1 MVLQITSNS
10 VKRRR
15 IKFMSAYFENSSIV
29 IPFVKYGDSI
39 VADVVLRYYGG
50 VDFEIVSYGDITVD
64 DSIVGSKLVDNVLT
78 VNVFDYSGTTYSNL
92 DFKITSGLN
101 LVITDFDS
109 PLPTFNNSYEN
120 RASDVRVDTGVL
132 RAPISTK
139 IRYEYGT
146 VATSAITTFLDIDLD
161 GDDDI
166 FLGIMWYGEGGPAGK
181 HSLENMQPVP
191 GELYIN
197 DGKGNFTLDKGLI
210 IPDMPRFVHPRDF
223 INADLNGDGYTDI
236 ILADHG
242 WDYHPY
248 AGEPLKALLSN
259 SDGTYRV
266 ETIAERRFY
275 HGITALDADGD
286 GDIDIVTNIGNLLL
300 NDGNANF
307 VEEKIGLGYQVFG
320 VESSDVNKDGKVDFV
335 SMGHS
340 TQNTPKLWL
349 NTDNGFESSELLFT
363 EDYGTILDA
372 SFTDL
377 DSDGVL
383 DIVFLATGS
392 YQTALWYKGV
402 GIYANLLNEDSTV
415 KELVEIFDNQYIRW
429 FDYMNLVD
437 IDLDGD
443 LDIVSEDARHDFT
456 LINNGDMSFGF

>member
-10 VKRRR
+10 VKKIRNEL
-15 IKFMSAYFENSSIV
+15 MSAYFENNSIV

-139 IRYEYGT
+139 IKEEYGT
-146 VATSAITTFLDIDLD
+146 ISTSAMTTFLDIDLD

-166 FLGIMWYGEGGPAGK
+166 FLSVHWYGEKGK

-223 INADLNGDGYTDI
+223 INADLNGDGYSDI
-236 ILADHG
+236 IMADHG
-242 WDYHPY
+242 WDYSPY
-248 AGEPLKALLSN
+248 AGEPLKVLISN
-259 SDGTYRV
+259 PDGTYRV

-275 HGITALDADGD
+275 HGITAFDADGD

-300 NDGNANF
+300 NDGKGNF
-307 VEEKIGLGYQVFG
+307 VEDQIDIGRQIYG
-320 VESSDVNKDGKVDFV
+320 VVSSDLNKDGRVDFI

-340 TQNTPKLWL
+340 SQNTPKLWI
-349 NTDNGFESSELLFT
+349 NTNDGFESKELLFK
-363 EDYGTILDA
+363 EDYNTILDA
-372 SFTDL
+372 SILDL
-377 DSDGVL
+377 DLDGIL

-392 YQTALWYKGV
+392 YQTDFWYKGV
-402 GIYANLLNEDSTV
+402 GIYANLFNEDSSV
-415 KELVEIFDNQYIRW
+415 KELVEIFDDQYIRW
-429 FDYMNLVD
+429 FDYMNLLD
-437 IDLDGD
+437 IDSDGD

-456 LINNGDMSFGF
+456 LINNSDMSFGF

>member
-1 MVLQITSNS
+1 
-10 VKRRR
+10 
-15 IKFMSAYFENSSIV
+15 MSAYFENNSIV

-64 DSIVGSKLVDNVLT
+64 DSIVGSKLVDNKMT

-92 DFKITSGLN
+92 EFKITSGLN

-120 RASDVRVDTGVL
+120 RISDIRIDTRAL
-132 RAPISTK
+132 RAPIYTK
-139 IRYEYGT
+139 VKEEYGT
-146 VATSAITTFLDIDLD
+146 IATTAITTFLDIDLD

-166 FLGIMWYGEGGPAGK
+166 FVGVQWYGEQGQ

-197 DGKGNFTLDKGLI
+197 DGNENFTLDNGKI

-223 INADLNGDGYTDI
+223 INADLNGDGYSDI

-248 AGEPLKALLSN
+248 AGEPLKALISN
-259 SDGTYRV
+259 PDGTYRV

-275 HGITALDADGD
+275 HGITAFDVDVD
-286 GDIDIVTNIGNLLL
+286 GDIDIVTNKGNILL
-300 NDGNANF
+300 NDGKGNF
-307 VEEKIGLGYQVFG
+307 VEEQINLGYQTFG
-320 VESSDVNKDGKVDFV
+320 VVTSDVNRDGKFDFV
-335 SMGHS
+335 SIGHS
-340 TQNTPKLWL
+340 TQDTPELWL
-349 NTDNGFESSELLFT
+349 NTGNGFESTELLFK

-377 DSDGVL
+377 DSDGIL
-383 DIVFLATGS
+383 DIILLATGS
-392 YQTALWYKGV
+392 SQTDFWYKGV

-415 KELVEIFDNQYIRW
+415 KELIEIFDNRNLQW

-437 IDLDGD
+437 VDSDGY
-443 LDIVSEDARHDFT
+443 LDIVSEDVRYYFT
-456 LINNGDMSFGF
+456 LINYGDMSFGF

>member
-1 MVLQITSNS
+1 
-10 VKRRR
+10 
-15 IKFMSAYFENSSIV
+15 MSAYFENNSIV

-139 IRYEYGT
+139 IKEEYGT
-146 VATSAITTFLDIDLD
+146 ISTSAMTTFLDIDLD

-166 FLGIMWYGEGGPAGK
+166 FLSVHWYGEKGK

-223 INADLNGDGYTDI
+223 INADLNGDGYSDI
-236 ILADHG
+236 IMADHG
-242 WDYHPY
+242 WDYSPY
-248 AGEPLKALLSN
+248 AGEPLKVLISN
-259 SDGTYRV
+259 PDGTYRV

-275 HGITALDADGD
+275 HGITAFDADGD

-300 NDGNANF
+300 NDGKGNF
-307 VEEKIGLGYQVFG
+307 VEDQIDIGRQIYG
-320 VESSDVNKDGKVDFV
+320 VVSSDLNKDGRVDFI

-340 TQNTPKLWL
+340 SQNTPKLWI
-349 NTDNGFESSELLFT
+349 NTNDGFESKELLFK
-363 EDYGTILDA
+363 EDYNTILDA
-372 SFTDL
+372 SILDL
-377 DSDGVL
+377 DLDGIL

-392 YQTALWYKGV
+392 YQTDFWYKGV
-402 GIYANLLNEDSTV
+402 GIYANLFNEDSSV
-415 KELVEIFDNQYIRW
+415 KELVEIFDDQYIRW
-429 FDYMNLVD
+429 FDYMNLLD
-437 IDLDGD
+437 IDSDGD

-456 LINNGDMSFGF
+456 LINNSDMSFGF

>member
-1 MVLQITSNS
+1 
-10 VKRRR
+10 
-15 IKFMSAYFENSSIV
+15 MSAYFENNSIV

-64 DSIVGSKLVDNVLT
+64 DSIVGSELVDNVLT

-109 PLPTFNNSYEN
+109 PLPIFNNSYEN
-120 RASDVRVDTGVL
+120 RVSDVRVNTGVL

-139 IRYEYGT
+139 IKEEYGT
-146 VATSAITTFLDIDLD
+146 ISTSAITTFLDIDLD

-166 FLGIMWYGEGGPAGK
+166 FLSVHWYGEKGK

-197 DGKGNFTLDKGLI
+197 DGKGNFTLDTGLI

-223 INADLNGDGYTDI
+223 INADLNGDGYSDI
-236 ILADHG
+236 IMADHG
-242 WDYHPY
+242 WDYAPH
-248 AGEPLKALLSN
+248 AGEPLKALISN
-259 SDGTYRV
+259 PDGTYRV

-286 GDIDIVTNIGNLLL
+286 GDIDIVTNRGNLLL
-300 NDGNANF
+300 NDGKGNF
-307 VEEKIGLGYQVFG
+307 VEEQINFGSQTFG
-320 VESSDVNKDGKVDFV
+320 VVSSDVNNDGKVDFV

-340 TQNTPKLWL
+340 SQNTPKLWL
-349 NTDNGFESSELLFT
+349 NTDSGFESKELLFKK
-363 EDYGTILDA
+363 DYGTIVDA

-377 DSDGVL
+377 DSDGIL
-383 DIVFLATGS
+383 DIIFLATGS
-392 YQTALWYKGV
+392 SNTDLWYQGI

-443 LDIVSEDARHDFT
+443 LDIVSEDVRHDFT

>member
-1 MVLQITSNS
+1 
-10 VKRRR
+10 
-15 IKFMSAYFENSSIV
+15 MSAYFKNNSIV

-39 VADVVLRYYGG
+39 VADVILRYYGG
-50 VDFEIVSYGDITVD
+50 VDFEIVGYGDITVD
-64 DSIVGSKLVDNVLT
+64 DSIVGSKLVDNKLI
-78 VNVFDYSGTTYSNL
+78 VNVFDYSGATYSNL
-92 DFKITSGLN
+92 EFKITSGLN
-101 LVITDFDS
+101 LVINDFDI

-120 RASDVRVDTGVL
+120 RSSDVRIDTRVL
-132 RAPISTK
+132 RAPISAK
-139 IRYEYGT
+139 IKEEYGT
-146 VATSAITTFLDIDLD
+146 ISTSAITTFLDIDLD

-166 FLGIMWYGEGGPAGK
+166 FLGIMWYGEGGPEGK

-197 DGKGNFTLDKGLI
+197 DGKGFFTLDKGAI

-223 INADLNGDGYTDI
+223 INADLNGDGYSDI
-236 ILADHG
+236 IMADHG
-242 WDYHPY
+242 WDYAPY
-248 AGEPLKALLSN
+248 AGEPLKALISN
-259 SDGTYRV
+259 SDGIYSV

-286 GDIDIVTNIGNLLL
+286 GDIDIVTNRGNLLL

-307 VEEKIGLGYQVFG
+307 VEEQISFGSQVFG
-320 VESSDVNKDGKVDFV
+320 VVSTDVNKDGRVDFI

-340 TQNTPKLWL
+340 TQETPKLWI
-349 NTDNGFESSELLFT
+349 NTDTGFESKELLFK

-377 DSDGVL
+377 DSDGIL
-383 DIVFLATGS
+383 DIIFLATGS
-392 YQTALWYKGV
+392 SNTDLWYQGV
-402 GIYANLLNEDSTV
+402 GIYANLLNGDSTV
-415 KELVEIFDNQYIRW
+415 KELVEIFDNQYTRW